1 MALLSPFGQQRCYS
15 RACNPEPLCDLLVR
29 ESDYCQFGGTFTAL
43 LTKSLLLLSC
53 LSIHMNLLSRHLSS
67 SDALSEIT

>member
-1 MALLSPFGQQRCYS
+1 MPLQKERHGYLIMALLSPFGQQRCYS

-43 LTKSLLLLSC
+43 LTRSLLLLSC
-53 LSIHMNLLSRHLSS
+53 LS
-67 SDALSEIT
+67 DYT